1 MAFVID
7 RFGTLYASATEL
19 PTLDGSQPQ
28 GAGPV
33 ESSLIRLPGGGAYD
47 WRGSEQAQIG
57 PTTVLTKGVW
67 VESTV
72 ALMETKLAAL
82 KALVG
87 TRNRLWRTNGVR
99 QDWRWARLLEVR
111 SDLEAGFAAD
121 ALIEMRFEALPG
133 VWMGSGRLVNA
144 ILDASPKTAVCTNS
158 GNARVTHG
166 IVTITAA
173 GSVITQVKV
182 AVSGVSE
189 IQWTG
194 TLAVGASLVI
204 DCGARTI
211 RNAGADAYAGFAL
224 TANHLVTDWLRLE
237 AGANSVVI
245 SRTGGSTASA
255 AAVNY
260 NDGWA

>member
-7 RFGTLYASATEL
+7 RFGTLYASATVL

-33 ESSLIRLPGGGAYD
+33 ESSLVRLPGGGAYD
-47 WRGSEQAQIG
+47 WRGSERAQIG
-57 PTTVLTKGVW
+57 PTTLLTKGVW
-67 VESTV
+67 VEATV

-87 TRNRLWRTNGVR
+87 VRDRLWRNNGAR

-111 SDLEAGFAAD
+111 SDLEAGLAAD
-121 ALIEMRFEALPG
+121 ALIEMQFEALPG
-133 VWMGSGRLVNA
+133 AWMGSGHLVNA
-144 ILDASPKTAVCTNS
+144 TLDASPKAAVCTNL
-158 GNARVTHG
+158 GNVRVTHG

-173 GSVITQVKV
+173 GSAITQVKV
-182 AVSGVSE
+182 AIAGVSE
-189 IQWTG
+189 IQWIG
-194 TLAVGASLVI
+194 TLAVGTNLVI

-211 RNAGADAYAGFAL
+211 RNAGVNAYAGFSL

-237 AGANSVVI
+237 PGANSVLI
-245 SRTGGSTASA
+245 YRTGGSAASTAS
-255 AAVNY
+255 VNY